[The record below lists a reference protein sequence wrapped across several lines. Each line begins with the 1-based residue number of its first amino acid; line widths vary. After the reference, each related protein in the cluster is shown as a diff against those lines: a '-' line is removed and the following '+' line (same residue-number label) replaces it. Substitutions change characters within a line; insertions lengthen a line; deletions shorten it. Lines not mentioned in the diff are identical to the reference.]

1 MKYLIDTCAISELVK
16 KNPHEN
22 VLQWFTNQNEANLFL
37 SVLTIGEIHKGIE
50 KLPQS
55 SKKEILHNW
64 IETDLKERFHERIL
78 PIDTR
83 IAEEWGR
90 IQFTA
95 EKAGTPMPAVD
106 SLIAATA
113 KVHHLTLVTRNTGD
127 MEASGAALVNP
138 WE

>member
-1 MKYLIDTCAISELVK
+1 MKYLIDTCVISELVK
-16 KNPHEN
+16 KNPDGN
-22 VLQWFTNQNEANLFL
+22 VVEWFSTQNEANLFL

-55 SKKEILHNW
+55 PKKEILHNW
-64 IETDLKERFHERIL
+64 IEMDLKERFDERIL
-78 PIDTR
+78 NIDTE

-90 IQFTA
+90 IQITA

-113 KVHHLTLVTRNTGD
+113 KVHHLTVLTRNTGD
-127 MEASGAALVNP
+127 MEASGAALINP